1 MTPFYRS
8 LTETLVLFAI
18 LAITA
23 CAARPPIAPA
33 PLKEP
38 ELTPTQKLQ
47 NALDRERKTSNVKGV
62 SAAVIVP
69 NEEIW
74 LGVSGMSDPTF
85 DEQIIPETRFDLCS
99 VGKNYVAALV
109 LQLVEEGKLM
119 LDDPLQKWLPDYPNI
134 DNNITIRQ
142 MLNHTS
148 GIYDFVKHPQSPWQM
163 AYKSTRIWTQEEILL
178 SLVDKPYFSP
188 GNGYHY
194 STTNY
199 VLLRM
204 IVEKATGVEVSK
216 EIENRFL
223 GPLNLNHTI
232 IIDPLEPIPEGMTIA
247 NNWIGESVDLAPKPQ
262 PWTTTSPHLIYA
274 TAEDAARWMHLLYC
288 ERKVL
293 SQKSLEQMLDFH
305 FPAPGDP
312 PLSGYGLGVMFV
324 DNELAEKS
332 FGVKGVR
339 MWGHGGST
347 LGFRSIVMYLPD
359 HGTTISVLI
368 NDNEDE
374 GLVNIFAGLLKVV
387 VDDLSKRSKIRSAES
402 SQL

>member
-1 MTPFYRS
+1 M
-8 LTETLVLFAI
+8 L
-18 LAITA
+18 
-23 CAARPPIAPA
+23 
-33 PLKEP
+33 
-38 ELTPTQKLQ
+38 
-47 NALDRERKTSNVKGV
+47 
-62 SAAVIVP
+62 
-69 NEEIW
+69 
-74 LGVSGMSDPTF
+74 
-85 DEQIIPETRFDLCS
+85 FDLCS

-109 LQLVEEGKLM
+109 LQLVEEGKLA
-119 LDDPLQKWLPDYPNI
+119 LEDPLQKWLPDYRNI
-134 DNNITIRQ
+134 DNNITVRQ

-163 AYKSTRIWTQEEILL
+163 AYKSTKIWPQEQILAE
-178 SLVDKPYFSP
+178 LVDKPYFSP

-199 VLLRM
+199 ILLRM
-204 IVEKATGVEVSK
+204 IVEKATGLKVSK

-223 GPLNLNHTI
+223 SPLNLNYTI
-232 IIDPLEPIPEGMTIA
+232 IIDPLEPIPQGMIIA

-262 PWTTTSPHLIYA
+262 PWTSTSPHLIYA

-288 ERKVL
+288 EKKVL
-293 SQKSLEQMLDFH
+293 NQKSLEQMLDFYS
-305 FPAPGDP
+305 PAPGDP

-324 DNELAEKS
+324 DYKLAEKS

-368 NDNEDE
+368 NGNKDE
-374 GLVNIFAGLLKVV
+374 GLINIFVGLLKVV
-387 VDDLSKRSKIRSAES
+387 VDALSKKS
-402 SQL
+402 

>member
-1 MTPFYRS
+1 MTSSYKNLAERV
-8 LTETLVLFAI
+8 VLFTI

-23 CAARPPIAPA
+23 CTASPPTAPA
-33 PLKEP
+33 PFVEP
-38 ELTPTQKLQ
+38 KLTLTQKLQ
-47 NALDRERKTSNVKGV
+47 NALDRERKTSSVKGV
-62 SAAVIVP
+62 SASIILP

-74 LGVSGMSDPTF
+74 LGVSGMSDPTIE
-85 DEQIIPETRFDLCS
+85 EQINPKTLFDLCS

-109 LQLVEEGKLM
+109 LQLVEEGKLR

-134 DNNITIRQ
+134 DNSITIRQ

-163 AYKSTRIWTQEEILL
+163 AYKSTRRWTQEQILL
-178 SLVDKPYFSP
+178 CLVDKPYFPP

-194 STTNY
+194 SSTNY
-199 VLLRM
+199 ILLRM
-204 IVEKATGVEVSK
+204 IVEKATGLKVSK

-223 GPLNLNHTI
+223 SPLNLYHTI
-232 IIDPLEPIPEGMTIA
+232 IIDPLEPIPQGMTIA

-288 ERKVL
+288 EKKVL
-293 SQKSLEQMLDFH
+293 SQNSLELMLDFH
-305 FPAPGDP
+305 SPAPGDP

-324 DNELAEKS
+324 DHELAEKS
-332 FGVKGVR
+332 FGVKGAR

-347 LGFRSIVMYLPD
+347 LGFRSIVMYLPEQ
-359 HGTTISVLI
+359 GTTISVLI

-374 GLVNIFAGLLKVV
+374 GLMNIFAGLLKVV
-387 VDDLSKRSKIRSAES
+387 ADDFSKRSKIR
-402 SQL
+402 